1 MLEKDQFE
9 QFLSDSFAKQTESV
23 RPDLWSGVQAKMASA
38 GVTSTIAAKSVSIL
52 TKWILGSIAV
62 GSAATISALVLFNN
76 NETPKTED
84 LTSTPSKNIE
94 YNSETEKE
102 SNSTKNE
109 FVSSSKNSDLK
120 ENNLILISEK
130 PTLIGCAI
138 QSFTNVV
145 DEVEDNRTSL
155 ISELNSDKTT
165 NGTTVGSGDENQVV
179 AANENSTKAEPEQN
193 IEEPEVKKEE
203 NVTILKSK
211 VSKFPDVFTPNGD
224 GANDYY
230 SIEIQNINN
239 FHVMIMDVNNK
250 IVFESTDPQFKWDGS
265 VRNEIQKSGQF
276 ACIVTG
282 IDSEGKS
289 FKDIQLFVI
298 Q

>member
-9 QFLSDSFAKQTESV
+9 QFLSDSFVNQTESV

-62 GSAATISALVLFNN
+62 GSVATISAVILFNN

-84 LTSTPSKNIE
+84 LSPTPSKNIE

-109 FVSSSKNSDLK
+109 FVSNSKNSDKK
-120 ENNLILISEK
+120 ENDLILISVK

-145 DEVEDNRTSL
+145 NEIEEKTDFITENS
-155 ISELNSDKTT
+155 SEKTT
-165 NGTTVGSGDENQVV
+165 TGYSEGITEGNEVGTNVINETEV
-179 AANENSTKAEPEQN
+179 ANNNVSFEQDN
-193 IEEPEVKKEE
+193 IKEE
-203 NVTILKSK
+203 NPVIISK
-211 VSKFPDVFTPNGD
+211 VTKFPDVFTPNGD

-282 IDSEGKS
+282 TDNEGKS

>member
-9 QFLSDSFAKQTESV
+9 QFLSDSFANQTESV
-23 RPDLWSGVQAKMASA
+23 RSDLWSGVQTKMASA
-38 GVTSTIAAKSVSIL
+38 GVTSTIAVKSVSIL
-52 TKWILGSIAV
+52 TKLILGSIAV

-76 NETPKTED
+76 NESPKTEVQ
-84 LTSTPSKNIE
+84 TSPQEKISE
-94 YNSETEKE
+94 YKSETENIN
-102 SNSTKNE
+102 NSTKNE
-109 FVSSSKNSDLK
+109 FVTTSKNSDQK
-120 ENNLILISEK
+120 ENNLILVSEK

-138 QSFTNVV
+138 QSLTNVV
-145 DEVEDNRTSL
+145 DEIEDNTTSI
-155 ISELNSDKTT
+155 ISELNNEKT
-165 NGTTVGSGDENQVV
+165 NVGSIVVNSETNQSSVNVQTITAVENYEV
-179 AANENSTKAEPEQN
+179 SSEQ
-193 IEEPEVKKEE
+193 EKTKEE
-203 NVTILKSK
+203 NPVIKSK
-211 VSKFPDVFTPNGD
+211 VTKFPDVFTPNGD

-265 VRNEIQKSGQF
+265 IRNEIQKSGQF

-282 IDSEGKS
+282 TDSEGKS

>member
-23 RPDLWSGVQAKMASA
+23 RPDLWSGVQAKMVSA

-62 GSAATISALVLFNN
+62 GSATTISAVILFNN

-84 LTSTPSKNIE
+84 LTPSPSKNIE
-94 YNSETEKE
+94 YNSETENKN
-102 SNSTKNE
+102 NSTKNE
-109 FVSSSKNSDLK
+109 FVTTSKNSDQR
-120 ENNLILISEK
+120 ENMNLLISEK
-130 PTLIGCAI
+130 SNLIETTI
-138 QSFTNVV
+138 LSMTHVV
-145 DEVEDNRTSL
+145 ETIEEETAL
-155 ISELNSDKTT
+155 ITENSSEKSNS
-165 NGTTVGSGDENQVV
+165 GEQEGVSEINQVGTNDI
-179 AANENSTKAEPEQN
+179 NETEVTNNDVSSEQEN
-193 IEEPEVKKEE
+193 VKEE
-203 NVTILKSK
+203 NPVIKSK
-211 VSKFPDVFTPNGD
+211 VTKFPDVFTPNGD
-224 GANDYY
+224 GANDFY

-239 FHVMIMDVNNK
+239 FRVMIMDVNNK
-250 IVFESTDPQFKWDGS
+250 IVFESTDPNFKWDGS

-282 IDSEGKS
+282 IDNEGKN

>member
-9 QFLSDSFAKQTESV
+9 QFLSDSFANQTESV
-23 RPDLWSGVQAKMASA
+23 RPDLWSGVQTKMASA

-62 GSAATISALVLFNN
+62 GSAATISALILFNN

-84 LTSTPSKNIE
+84 LTPTPSKNIE
-94 YNSETEKE
+94 YNSETENKN
-102 SNSTKNE
+102 NSTKNE
-109 FVSSSKNSDLK
+109 FVTTSKNSDQR
-120 ENNLILISEK
+120 ENMNLLISEK
-130 PTLIGCAI
+130 TNLIESTI
-138 QSFTNVV
+138 LSMTHVV
-145 DEVEDNRTSL
+145 ETIEEETAL
-155 ISELNSDKTT
+155 ISENSSEKT
-165 NGTTVGSGDENQVV
+165 NSGEQVGVSEINQVGTNDINETEV
-179 AANENSTKAEPEQN
+179 ANNDVSSEQEN
-193 IEEPEVKKEE
+193 VKEE
-203 NVTILKSK
+203 NPVIKSK
-211 VSKFPDVFTPNGD
+211 VTKFPDVFTPNGD
-224 GANDYY
+224 GVNDYY

-250 IVFESTDPQFKWDGS
+250 IVFESSDPHFKWDGS

-282 IDSEGKS
+282 IDNEGKN

>member
-9 QFLSDSFAKQTESV
+9 QFLSDSFANQTESV
-23 RPDLWSGVQAKMASA
+23 RPDLWSGVQTKMASA

-62 GSAATISALVLFNN
+62 GSAATISALILFNN
-76 NETPKTED
+76 NETPKTDD
-84 LTSTPSKNIE
+84 LTPTPSKNIE
-94 YNSETEKE
+94 YNSETENKN
-102 SNSTKNE
+102 NSTKNE
-109 FVSSSKNSDLK
+109 FVTTSKNSDQR
-120 ENNLILISEK
+120 ENMNLLISEK
-130 PTLIGCAI
+130 TNLIESTI
-138 QSFTNVV
+138 LSMTHVV
-145 DEVEDNRTSL
+145 ETIEEETAL
-155 ISELNSDKTT
+155 ISENSSEKT
-165 NGTTVGSGDENQVV
+165 NSGEQEGVSEINQVGTNDINETEV
-179 AANENSTKAEPEQN
+179 ANNDVSSEQEN
-193 IEEPEVKKEE
+193 VKEE
-203 NVTILKSK
+203 NPVIKSK
-211 VSKFPDVFTPNGD
+211 VTKFPDVFTPNGD

-250 IVFESTDPQFKWDGS
+250 IVFESSDPHFKWDGS

-282 IDSEGKS
+282 IDNEGKN

>member
-9 QFLSDSFAKQTESV
+9 QFLSDSFVNQTESV

-76 NETPKTED
+76 NETPKTEVQ
-84 LTSTPSKNIE
+84 TSPQEKISE
-94 YNSETEKE
+94 YKSETENID
-102 SNSTKNE
+102 NSTKNE
-109 FVSSSKNSDLK
+109 FVTTSKNSDQK
-120 ENNLILISEK
+120 ENNFILNIEK

-138 QSFTNVV
+138 QSLTNVV
-145 DEVEDNRTSL
+145 DEVEDNTTNI
-155 ISELNSDKTT
+155 ISELNTEKTT
-165 NGTTVGSGDENQVV
+165 TGTTVGSSEENQIV
-179 AANENSTKAEPEQN
+179 AANENSTKSEPEQN
-193 IEEPEVKKEE
+193 TEETEIRKEE

-282 IDSEGKS
+282 TDNEGKS

>member
-9 QFLSDSFAKQTESV
+9 QFLSDSFANQTESV
-23 RPDLWSGVQAKMASA
+23 RPDLWSGVQEKMASA

-76 NETPKTED
+76 NETPKKED
-84 LTSTPSKNIE
+84 LTSTSSKNIE

-109 FVSSSKNSDLK
+109 FVSSSKNSDEK
-120 ENNLILISEK
+120 ENTAILISDK
-130 PTLIGCAI
+130 
-138 QSFTNVV
+138 TNVIETTILSMTHV
-145 DEVEDNRTSL
+145 VEAIEEKTILITENSSEKTNSEKSEGVPESNEIGTNVINETEVAKNDVS
-155 ISELNSDKTT
+155 SEQDQTK
-165 NGTTVGSGDENQVV
+165 DENPV
-179 AANENSTKAEPEQN
+179 
-193 IEEPEVKKEE
+193 I
-203 NVTILKSK
+203 KSK
-211 VSKFPDVFTPNGD
+211 VTKFPDVFTPNGD

-250 IVFESTDPQFKWDGS
+250 IVFESSDPQFKWDGS

-282 IDSEGKS
+282 TDNEGKS